1 MSCKKGGFI
10 THRHNELRDITAKLL
25 EEVCK
30 DVEIEPT
37 LTTLTGE
44 EFVYKT
50 ANHQPEA
57 RLDVSTNGF
66 WIKGQRTFVDIRVYD
81 PNALRYKPNLETIQ
95 YKERNG
101 EKTPL

>member
-1 MSCKKGGFI
+1 M
-10 THRHNELRDITAKLL
+10 DKLL

-50 ANHQPEA
+50 ANHLPEA
-57 RLDVSTNGF
+57 RLDVSANGF
-66 WIKGQRTFVDIRVYD
+66 WDQRAKNVR
-81 PNALRYKPNLETIQ
+81 
-95 YKERNG
+95 
-101 EKTPL
+101 